1 MDAVELSGHLELKIR
16 ENKLTQLGAKAEL
29 GQGPPVP

>member
-1 MDAVELSGHLELKIR
+1 MDAVELSSHLELKIR
-16 ENKLTQLGAKAEL
+16 ENKPTQLGAKAEL